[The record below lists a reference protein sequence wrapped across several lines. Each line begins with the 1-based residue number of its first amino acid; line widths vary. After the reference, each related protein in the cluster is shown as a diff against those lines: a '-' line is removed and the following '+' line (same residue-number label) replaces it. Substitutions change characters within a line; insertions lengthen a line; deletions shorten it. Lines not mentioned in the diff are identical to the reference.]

1 MGKDG
6 GPVDDQAQVRAAAM
20 RVTALFRSHGGSV
33 EVAGTDAAGAVRVRF
48 GGMCSGCP
56 SQAACLQHTVRPR
69 LMAVPGVTEVTATG
83 ARVSEEAAARLGTFL
98 GGTAA
103 GSSAGS
109 SGGSSGGGAA

>member
-1 MGKDG
+1 MGRDG
-6 GPVDDQAQVRAAAM
+6 GPVDDQAQVGAAAR

-69 LMAVPGVTEVTATG
+69 LMAVPGVTSVTATG
-83 ARVSEEAAARLGTFL
+83 ARVSEEAAARLRAFL
-98 GGTAA
+98 GGTP
-103 GSSAGS
+103 
-109 SGGSSGGGAA
+109 GGGPA